1 MSNTKFRTDINGLR
15 AIAVISVVL
24 FHFGVTGFSGGFV
37 GVDIFFVISGFLMTG
52 IVARGIDKGN
62 FGFID
67 FYLARARRIIPALF
81 FLAVVLLVVGW
92 FYLSPNDYSKLSKEV
107 DRSIL
112 FLSNN
117 YFFKKSGYF
126 DPSSHERLLLHTWSL
141 SIEWQFYVLYP
152 VLLIFVSKL
161 NLKLLPKIITLFFIV
176 SFSYSVFKSYSDPSY
191 AFYMLPSRAWEMFLG
206 GLVYYAT
213 KQSEYIKNKSMC
225 YFLGFIFIVASIFY
239 YTPETTWPGF
249 PALLPALG
257 TALIIYAGKESFFTS
272 NFAFQKIGDWSY
284 SIYLWHWPLAVA
296 ILLFDIEKNASV
308 IFWLISLSVFLGA
321 ISFFYIENPARQ
333 FLTSNNKIFVFLLI
347 LFPVILILT
356 AAKII
361 REYQGFPERL
371 PENIY
376 TVFEQANNKYY
387 ELEKCH
393 DNKDK
398 IVCAYGNGDIGAIV
412 VGDSH
417 AMSVMWGVVS
427 VLNERRVLDWT
438 RSGCPTILNI
448 QTKSKDPAGC
458 SNFLSSNFKTL
469 PEYPGVP
476 LLLTNRYS
484 SYLIG
489 FNEYL
494 SDSKAPDI
502 YFDKPYDNFSAA
514 YLSEIY
520 NGYVDTLCSLAKTN
534 PVYILKPNPEL
545 KLNVPEVMGRSL
557 LIGQEKRVSVS
568 LAEYNERNEV
578 ALRLLDDV
586 ASKCNV
592 TLLDPI
598 PYLCDGER
606 CYGDVDGLPIFFD
619 DDHLNMRG
627 ADLLKPLF
635 EERLL
640 IK

>member
-52 IVARGIDKGN
+52 IVARGIDKDN

-92 FYLSPNDYSKLSKEV
+92 FYLSPNDYSRLSKEV

-126 DPSSHERLLLHTWSL
+126 DPDSHERLLLHTWSL
-141 SIEWQFYVLYP
+141 SIEWQFYILYP
-152 VLLIFVSKL
+152 ILLIFLSKL
-161 NLKLLPKIITLFFIV
+161 TFKLIPKIIALFFIV
-176 SFSYSVFKSYSDPSY
+176 SFSYSVFKSYSDPNY

-206 GLVYYAT
+206 GLAYFAT
-213 KQSEYIKNKSMC
+213 KQNRYIKSKSIC
-225 YFLGFIFIVASIFY
+225 YFLGFAFIVISIFFY
-239 YTPETTWPGF
+239 SPETIWPGF
-249 PALLPALG
+249 PALLPTVG
-257 TALIIYAGKESFFTS
+257 TALVIYAGKESFFTS
-272 NFAFQKIGDWSY
+272 NYIFQKIGDWSY

-321 ISFFYIENPARQ
+321 ISYFYIENPARR
-333 FLTSNNKIFVFLLI
+333 FLTSNSKIFVFLLI
-347 LFPVILILT
+347 LFPVIFILT

-371 PENIY
+371 PEDIY

-398 IVCAYGNGDIGAIV
+398 TMCAYGSGDIGAIV

-502 YFDKPYDNFSAA
+502 YIDKPYDNFSAA

-534 PVYILKPNPEL
+534 PVYIIKPSPEL

-557 LIGQEKRVSVS
+557 LVGQEKRVSVS
-568 LAEYNERNEV
+568 LAEYNERNEI

-627 ADLLKPLF
+627 AELLKPLF
-635 EERLL
+635 EEGLL
-640 IK
+640 NK